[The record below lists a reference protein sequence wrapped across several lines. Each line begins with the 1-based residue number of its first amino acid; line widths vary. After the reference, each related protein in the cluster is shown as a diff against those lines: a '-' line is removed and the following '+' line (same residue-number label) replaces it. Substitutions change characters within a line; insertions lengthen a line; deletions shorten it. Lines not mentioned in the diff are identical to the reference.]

1 MNDRINM
8 IRNENAIIIMATI
21 LAVIFLCCVS
31 LSPLLGFYI
40 PLMFLCIVCGNSKYI
55 RMVLI
60 LFSIYSASFFVAS
73 RNIFDANASDF
84 DVYYDVYQIVN
95 NGGTILYKD
104 FSAGFEFFLPLFFKM
119 ISFILGDA
127 SPQIVLAV
135 TVFAQLF
142 LLYIW
147 LEWDGF
153 KNVNPEDRN
162 LCAASTFGLLFIYM
176 FSQILRQGFSSVFCL
191 FAISFF
197 LRKERLSFIIF
208 YLLAI
213 SSHLTAIIIVPM
225 FIIFMKNK
233 KISMLICLGMFAFS
247 GVFSLLLPFIVAHNL
262 FGEMSYKF
270 AFYTFTSLAGYD
282 LSSYF
287 KFLVITVIAGY
298 FFFDNKN
305 KYLKP
310 LIYYGGLAYIA
321 LLPIPL
327 ASDRM
332 LMVLAALLPGY
343 ILFFSFYKIKNIY
356 KIILIL
362 FFVLKVMTYGPFY
375 DHKKDYDN
383 PMQYWYTYPWIN
395 DTPFY
400 YIH

>member
-1 MNDRINM
+1 MNDKINM
-8 IRNENAIIIMATI
+8 IRNENAIIIMAMI
-21 LAVIFLCCVS
+21 LAVMFLGCMS

-40 PLMFLCIVCGNSKYI
+40 PLMFLCIVCGDSKYI

-84 DVYYDVYQIVN
+84 DVYYNVYQIVN
-95 NGGTILYKD
+95 NGGSILYKD
-104 FSAGFEFFLPLFFKM
+104 FSAGFEFFLPLFFKI

-142 LLYIW
+142 LLYVW

-213 SSHLTAIIIVPM
+213 FQKENH
-225 FIIFMKNK
+225 
-233 KISMLICLGMFAFS
+233 
-247 GVFSLLLPFIVAHNL
+247 
-262 FGEMSYKF
+262 
-270 AFYTFTSLAGYD
+270 
-282 LSSYF
+282 
-287 KFLVITVIAGY
+287 
-298 FFFDNKN
+298 
-305 KYLKP
+305 
-310 LIYYGGLAYIA
+310 
-321 LLPIPL
+321 
-327 ASDRM
+327 RM
-332 LMVLAALLPGY
+332 
-343 ILFFSFYKIKNIY
+343 
-356 KIILIL
+356 
-362 FFVLKVMTYGPFY
+362 
-375 DHKKDYDN
+375 
-383 PMQYWYTYPWIN
+383 
-395 DTPFY
+395 
-400 YIH
+400 